1 MKLNELFHDMVKSP
15 NLVLP
20 NMEITKFSIKQH
32 GEIQIPEFHNMIK
45 LKLLPSGGNPLKSVN
60 RKRKLSH
67 L

>member
-1 MKLNELFHDMVKSP
+1 MKLDELFHDMVKSP

-45 LKLLPSGGNPLKSVN
+45 LKFFPVGEIP
-60 RKRKLSH
+60 
-67 L
+67 